1 MNVKFNILM
10 MASLLLFG
18 CAKSDVLGPESGN
31 EQIGFETYIGRDAET
46 KAASYGSEVLP
57 ASIGVYGFYFGADS
71 WSATET
77 PNLWTNLPLNETDNW
92 AIPKNQKKY
101 WTNSKDNYT
110 FLSYAPYA
118 TDTGETDNFLV
129 ASTGANPTVTY
140 TVPTD
145 LTKQVDLLYSNN
157 NKAAH
162 KPTTGTAV
170 TLKHEHALSRLTVK
184 ASAEEVDSDKYVA
197 YTFHVKE
204 ISITGDFNTAGSF
217 NLYDGSWGSLTN
229 KEETYTFFTTSDAA
243 TADNALGE
251 EVVDYSGTKTVDGK
265 TTYGNKYL
273 MMIPVDFSKTNATL
287 TVKYTALYG
296 GVESAIKTV
305 THPIS
310 TNFEIGNAYA
320 ITIEFGYDSDNII
333 SFSCELEKG
342 TNADGTENTTGWN
355 DKTVGIQ

>member
-1 MNVKFNILM
+1 M

-46 KAASYGSEVLP
+46 KAASYGREALP
-57 ASIGVYGFYFGADS
+57 ATIGVYGFYFGADA
-71 WSATET
+71 WSTTAT
-77 PNLWTNLPLNETDNW
+77 PNLWANLQLKADENW
-92 AIPKNQKKY
+92 AVPEGDEKY
-101 WTNSKDNYT
+101 WVNSQDNYT
-110 FLSYAPYA
+110 FLSYAPYTPYA
-118 TDTGETDNFLV
+118 TGATGNVLV
-129 ASTGANPTVTY
+129 ASTGANPFVTY

-145 LTKQVDLLYSNN
+145 LTKQIDLLYSNN
-157 NKAAH
+157 NKVAH
-162 KPTTGTAV
+162 KPSTGTAV
-170 TLKHEHALSRLTVK
+170 TLQHKHALSRLTVK
-184 ASAEEVDSDKYVA
+184 ASAEVDPYA

-204 ISITGDFNTAGSF
+204 ISITGNFNTKGDF
-217 NLYDGSWGSLTN
+217 NLYNGAWSNLTN
-229 KEETYTFFTTSDAA
+229 KSETYTFFTTGDAA
-243 TADNALGE
+243 TSGNALGATA
-251 EVVDYSGTKTVDGK
+251 VDYSGTKTVDGV
-265 TTYGNKYL
+265 TTYGNNYL
-273 MMIPVDFSKTNATL
+273 MMIPVNFSTTNATL

>member
-1 MNVKFNILM
+1 M

-31 EQIGFETYIGRDAET
+31 ELIGFETYIGRDAET

-77 PNLWTNLPLNETDNW
+77 PNLWANLPLNETDNW
-92 AIPKNQKKY
+92 AIPENQKKY

-157 NKAAH
+157 NKAVH

-184 ASAEEVDSDKYVA
+184 ASAEEVDPKKYAA

-204 ISITGDFNTAGSF
+204 ISITGDFNTKGDL
-217 NLYDGSWGSLTN
+217 NLYNGTWSNLTN
-229 KEETYTFFTTSDAA
+229 KSETYTFFTTGDAA
-243 TADNALGE
+243 TSGNALGATA
-251 EVVDYSGTKTVDGK
+251 VDYSGTKTVDGV
-265 TTYGNKYL
+265 TTYGNNYL
-273 MMIPVDFSKTNATL
+273 MMIPVNFAATNATL

-296 GVESAIKTV
+296 GVESAVKTV

-310 TNFEIGNAYA
+310 TDFQIGKAYA
-320 ITIEFGYDSDNII
+320 ITIEFGYDPSKII
-333 SFSCELEKG
+333 TFDCALDTDPDG
-342 TNADGTENTTGWN
+342 DGVADPDGWN
-355 DKTVGIQ
+355 DETIGIQ